1 MAKSL
6 VGEDSAPPQATAP
19 LAYVTADR
27 GARSPAPPPLSS
39 FCSRSPPPSRS
50 PSLPSTKKALEESNQ
65 GFDSQTQYIV
75 TNYDP
80 PKVVRCVCVLGGGH
94 KMKFSEPKQ
103 NELNFAGTE

>member
-6 VGEDSAPPQATAP
+6 VGEDSAPPRATAP

-50 PSLPSTKKALEESNQ
+50 PSLLSTKKALGRQIEVLIHRLNILS
-65 GFDSQTQYIV
+65 V
-75 TNYDP
+75 TTTH
-80 PKVVRCVCVLGGGH
+80 G
-94 KMKFSEPKQ
+94 E
-103 NELNFAGTE
+103 